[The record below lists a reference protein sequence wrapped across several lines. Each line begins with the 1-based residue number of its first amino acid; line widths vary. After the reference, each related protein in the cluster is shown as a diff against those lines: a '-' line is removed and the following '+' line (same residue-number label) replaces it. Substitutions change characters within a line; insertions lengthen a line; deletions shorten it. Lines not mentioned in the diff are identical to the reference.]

1 MEHIEYCNNLI
12 NIMASRTQKYEIKNV
27 LTDCDLNINYHGMNG
42 NLQECSVTLFCSQN
56 DYFNIK
62 DNAFKDEIYKLLID
76 CIPESDRLDVINF
89 EIGILNDS
97 IEFETN
103 VETLKK
109 DIFKL
114 ERLIKSNHSSKM
126 VSFFTTLSIK
136 YSSLISNWLDVSDN
150 QLARNNIALDRDK
163 VKLHALKI
171 LKIMKE
177 YYGEIEEK
185 QTKNRKDKID
195 NRFDVFIS
203 HANKDKIDYVEDLK
217 DEIKNLGVNVF
228 YDKEAIDWG
237 DNWKQVI
244 LNGIEK
250 SRFAIIVISNNFFG
264 REWTNKELKMFL
276 EKQNKNEQK
285 IILPIL
291 YNVTPEEVFK
301 MYPELEEIQFIKA
314 IDFDF
319 KDIAIKFSKELI
331 KDLR

>member
-1 MEHIEYCNNLI
+1 MENIEYCNNLI
-12 NIMASRTQKYEIKNV
+12 NVMSSRTQKYEIKNV

-42 NLQECSVTLFCSQN
+42 YLQECSVTLLCSQN

-62 DNAFKDEIYKLLID
+62 DNSFKDEIYKLLID

-89 EIGILNDS
+89 EIGLLNDS

-103 VETLKK
+103 AETLKK

-136 YSSLISNWLDVSDN
+136 YSSLISNWVDVSDN

-177 YYGEIEEK
+177 YYSEIEEK
-185 QTKNRKDKID
+185 HKESRIDKVD

-203 HANKDKIDYVEDLK
+203 HANKDKIDYVEELK
-217 DEIKNLGVNVF
+217 NEIKNLGVNVF
-228 YDKEAIDWG
+228 YDKEIIDWG

-264 REWTNKELKMFL
+264 REWTDKELKMFL

>member
-217 DEIKNLGVNVF
+217 NEIKNLGVNVF
-228 YDKEAIDWG
+228 YDKETIDWG

-250 SRFAIIVISNNFFG
+250 SSFAIIVISNNFFG